1 MKGSAPSKMMSFR
14 ITAENVAFLNLQ
26 PNKNGL
32 VNYLIR
38 EEMKRRQSAYEKQTN
53 ENGGL

>member
-1 MKGSAPSKMMSFR
+1 MKCSAPSKMMSFR

-38 EEMKRRQSAYEKQTN
+38 EEMKRRQAAYEKLTN